1 MCICEVMDMYIHC
14 KWYYYCCQFLHLV
27 NGPNNTMPYHA
38 SLNDTYNIQCHANL
52 HNFCFF
58 ILTSKKTLTFNKKTL
73 VMSEM
78 ASVTWVTYLE
88 IVIWVS
94 NHNLILYQGYA
105 MMSMDFFVYNVEIM

>member
-1 MCICEVMDMYIHC
+1 MSCQLAQFLFFYFAKRMVV
-14 KWYYYCCQFLHLV
+14 KYCCVHVFLC
-27 NGPNNTMPYHA
+27 A
-38 SLNDTYNIQCHANL
+38 
-52 HNFCFF
+52 
-58 ILTSKKTLTFNKKTL
+58 TLLAHPL